1 MDAAAIARA
10 DAELERRLNE
20 MPSPT
25 GWTQRLPLRLDRMP
39 HHLRD
44 QILADRERRRR
55 REEEERERKRAARKQ
70 KEREERRE
78 RKRERRERRERER
91 REREPDDELEEGELR
106 DELEDGEVRDEPPPD
121 DQKANKPKPDRKKKK
136 KKKSK
141 HRDCEREEAG
151 EPKDGDEHREPA
163 AKRKKKKKKRKDRE
177 KADGDEPEILE
188 QKSEPKKKRKKPK
201 EPKEPKKA
209 KKPAEPEDTD
219 KPTTSAS
226 TSTVKKP
233 PKLKAKPTAMLM
245 TSTPKASRK
254 PAAPKK
260 PLAGKKPPVKP
271 LNRRDPRH
279 PLNQKKKPKKR
290 LDHEELRA
298 ARRAMRHRPRPDIA
312 QILRLPAPLHQ
323 PLMEAMEEVRH
334 HREIPPDERRMIRGF
349 LNFKGDLIAK
359 LSEYREMEID
369 TTLTNH
375 QLDKKFEMMERHRAK
390 LQQKLRD
397 VCKWL
402 RQRVEFQDG
411 EEPEDSTD
419 DEGEPKPKPEKVFV
433 TCTSC
438 EHLNDLLTKFVNDEA
453 NRDDDYVLLEP
464 KHLKRMIA
472 ELTDDEKARLVPA
485 GEVLDDEFII
495 TMTADIKRHVRGAR
509 YEQWADVALLNGKT
523 DAEHEAADRTP
534 GLFGGARPGAD
545 EEFERLRART
555 IETLQQ
561 LNAEAEAEQDG
572 AGLSIDDIRDGM
584 IALDE
589 SEGEDNDSEL
599 TTASSDIVTI
609 NSTTDDED
617 QLLRNVT
624 AAIEQTTDDV
634 VEVNEEDEG
643 EEENGE
649 AEVEVEAGEAEEVEA
664 VEAAARSPST
674 VAAPSTSTSAAP
686 APSDDSPRPP
696 AVVIASGRESQRQL
710 CAQLADRKRQSG
722 GEEDGGVG
730 NDVVP
735 PDPFPASG
743 PNATADSQL
752 SRRSANSSDISLA
765 GSDGAPPFKRSRSRM
780 PEESEEEAGIDDQ
793 LPLLADDQP
802 AAAPLD
808 DSVEIIEIDDDS
820 DSDIVCLN

>member
-25 GWTQRLPLRLDRMP
+25 GLTQRLPLRLDRMP

-44 QILADRERRRR
+44 EILADRERRRR
-55 REEEERERKRAARKQ
+55 RAEEELERKRAVRKQ

-78 RKRERRERRERER
+78 RKRQRRERRERER
-91 REREPDDELEEGELR
+91 KEREPDDELEDGEIDDKVEEGEI
-106 DELEDGEVRDEPPPD
+106 RDEPAAD
-121 DQKANKPKPDRKKKK
+121 DQKPKKPKPDRKKKK

-141 HRDCEREEAG
+141 HRDREEAA
-151 EPKDGDEHREPA
+151 EPKDGAEPREPE
-163 AKRKKKKKKRKDRE
+163 AKRKKAKKKKRKDRE
-177 KADGDEPEILE
+177 KADGDEPAILE
-188 QKSEPKKKRKKPK
+188 QKGERKKKKKKRKEPKAPK
-201 EPKEPKKA
+201 ES
-209 KKPAEPEDTD
+209 KKPAEPEDAD
-219 KPTTSAS
+219 KPSTSAS
-226 TSTVKKP
+226 TSTATKP
-233 PKLKAKPTAMLM
+233 PKPAAMLM

-254 PAAPKK
+254 PAVPKK
-260 PLAGKKPPVKP
+260 PLAAKKPPVKP
-271 LNRRDPRH
+271 PNRRDPRH
-279 PLNQKKKPKKR
+279 PLNQKKKPPKKR
-290 LDHEELRA
+290 LDHDELRA
-298 ARRAMRHRPRPDIA
+298 ARRAMRKHPGPDIA

-334 HREIPPDERRMIRGF
+334 HREIPADERRLIRGF
-349 LNFKGDLIAK
+349 LNFKGDLIAT

-369 TTLTNH
+369 TTLTDH
-375 QLDKKFEMMERHRAK
+375 QLDKKYEMMERHRAK

-402 RQRVEFQDG
+402 RQRIEFQDG

-419 DEGEPKPKPEKVFV
+419 DEGEVKPKPLPVVV
-433 TCTSC
+433 TCTQC
-438 EHLNDLLTKFVNDEA
+438 ERLNTLLTTFS
-453 NRDDDYVLLEP
+453 
-464 KHLKRMIA
+464 
-472 ELTDDEKARLVPA
+472 T
-485 GEVLDDEFII
+485 FII

-509 YEQWADVALLNGKT
+509 YDQWADVALLNGKT

-534 GLFGGARPGAD
+534 GLFGAARPGAD
-545 EEFERLRART
+545 EEFQQLRANT
-555 IETLQQ
+555 IETLRQ

-572 AGLSIDDIRDGM
+572 GGLSIDDIRDGM

-589 SEGEDNDSEL
+589 SEGDENDSEL

-624 AAIEQTTDDV
+624 AAIEQTADDV
-634 VEVNEEDEG
+634 VEVNG
-643 EEENGE
+643 EEEQENGE
-649 AEVEVEAGEAEEVEA
+649 AEGEVEAGEAEEVE
-664 VEAAARSPST
+664 VAAPSIFN
-674 VAAPSTSTSAAP
+674 APSTSTAP
-686 APSDDSPRPP
+686 APPDDSPRPP

-710 CAQLADRKRQSG
+710 RAQLAERKRQSG
-722 GEEDGGVG
+722 GEEDDGV

-735 PDPFPASG
+735 PDPFPAG
-743 PNATADSQL
+743 APNATAVDSQL

-802 AAAPLD
+802 AAVAPLD

>member
-25 GWTQRLPLRLDRMP
+25 GLTQRLPLRLDRMP

-91 REREPDDELEEGELR
+91 KEREPDDELEEGEIR
-106 DELEDGEVRDEPPPD
+106 DEVEDGEIRDEPVAD
-121 DQKANKPKPDRKKKK
+121 DQKAKKPKPDRKKKK
-136 KKKSK
+136 KKSK
-141 HRDCEREEAG
+141 HRDREREEAA
-151 EPKDGDEHREPA
+151 EPREGDERREPE
-163 AKRKKKKKKRKDRE
+163 AKRTKKKKKRKDRE
-177 KADGDEPEILE
+177 KADSEEPAVLE
-188 QKSEPKKKRKKPK
+188 QKGERKKPK
-201 EPKEPKKA
+201 KKPKESKKRKEPKKA
-209 KKPAEPEDTD
+209 KKPAEPEDAD

-226 TSTVKKP
+226 TSTATKSPKP
-233 PKLKAKPTAMLM
+233 AAMLM

-254 PAAPKK
+254 PAVAKK
-260 PLAGKKPPVKP
+260 PLATKKPPVKP

-298 ARRAMRHRPRPDIA
+298 ERRATHKRPRPDIA
-312 QILRLPAPLHQ
+312 EILRLPAPLHQ

-334 HREIPPDERRMIRGF
+334 HREIPPDERRLIRGF

-359 LSEYREMEID
+359 LSEYREMEMD

-375 QLDKKFEMMERHRAK
+375 QLDKKFEQMEKHRAK

-419 DEGEPKPKPEKVFV
+419 DEGEVKPKPEKVFV
-433 TCTSC
+433 TCTTC

-464 KHLKRMIA
+464 KHVKRMIA

-485 GEVLDDEFII
+485 GELLDDEFII
-495 TMTADIKRHVRGAR
+495 TMTADIKRHVRGKR
-509 YEQWADVALLNGKT
+509 YDQWSDVALLNGTT

-545 EEFERLRART
+545 EELERLRART
-555 IETLQQ
+555 IQTLQQ

-572 AGLSIDDIRDGM
+572 AGLSIDEIRDGM

-624 AAIEQTTDDV
+624 AAIEQATDDI
-634 VEVNEEDEG
+634 VEVNEQD
-643 EEENGE
+643 EEEEEEGNG
-649 AEVEVEAGEAEEVEA
+649 EVEAGEAEQVEA
-664 VEAAARSPST
+664 TVPST
-674 VAAPSTSTSAAP
+674 APSAVPPAPSTSAAP
-686 APSDDSPRPP
+686 APLDDSPRPP

-710 CAQLADRKRQSG
+710 SAQLADRKRQSG
-722 GEEDGGVG
+722 GEEDDGEG

-735 PDPFPASG
+735 PDPFPAG
-743 PNATADSQL
+743 RPNATADSQL

-765 GSDGAPPFKRSRSRM
+765 GSDGAPPFKRSRM

-793 LPLLADDQP
+793 LPLLVDDQP